1 MDLSEHEL
9 RVWHELERDLRRNP
23 LLTWLSLFWPWMIL
37 VLGVFATITVLAL
50 YAPAAVAAPVAAAC
64 AGFAGIELGRLH
76 PTGRR

>member
-1 MDLSEHEL
+1 
-9 RVWHELERDLRRNP
+9 
-23 LLTWLSLFWPWMIL
+23 MIL